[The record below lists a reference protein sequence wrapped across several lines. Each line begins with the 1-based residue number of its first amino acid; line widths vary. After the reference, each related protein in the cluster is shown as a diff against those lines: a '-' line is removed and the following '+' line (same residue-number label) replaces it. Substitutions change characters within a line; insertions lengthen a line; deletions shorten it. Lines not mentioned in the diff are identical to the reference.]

1 MTRHL
6 HYCQGCGEMFE
17 KENMAWLTDAYNIP
31 FQYLCLECYDKKYD
45 EVKNNH
51 YKEDN
56 NLSYEEMYGED
67 YP

>member
-1 MTRHL
+1 MARHL
-6 HYCQGCGEMFE
+6 HYCIGCGEMFE
-17 KENMAWLTDAYNIP
+17 KEDMDWLTDAYGIP
-31 FQYLCLECYDKKYD
+31 FKYLCFDCYDKMHD